1 TYYAAMAND
10 GSTTVT
16 GGDVSTQVTYTVSY
30 Q

>member
-1 TYYAAMAND
+1 
-10 GSTTVT
+10 GSATVT